1 MPLKDPPITVD
12 AERFCQLAED
22 IMIAIR
28 KATDPAGLKMF
39 VRVSPNQTA
48 RAILGMNSAALRHMR
63 QAFYE
68 SAPPQTVPSV
78 KQKVTTDL
86 VTAEKLLN
94 VLDGQGEMAT
104 RQIMD
109 GLGLTD
115 EASRTRTRRTL
126 CCLNRRMQVGCR
138 VTVRGKVMWWKTEQ

>member
-48 RAILGMNSAALRHMR
+48 RGLRQLMTALSGH
-63 QAFYE
+63 
-68 SAPPQTVPSV
+68 
-78 KQKVTTDL
+78 L
-86 VTAEKLLN
+86 VFVQDWEKLTAPIILSASTFAGRFSE
-94 VLDGQGEMAT
+94 GQCDT
-104 RQIMD
+104 
-109 GLGLTD
+109 LTPQPFG
-115 EASRTRTRRTL
+115 A
-126 CCLNRRMQVGCR
+126 MP
-138 VTVRGKVMWWKTEQ
+138 RGQDDAIE